1 MGSSGRKNRLRI
13 WGESQAFVCLLRLIE
28 WNLLEVRAWVSTSAE
43 PLCPTVLS
51 PAMEWPGP
59 REKSYPITIQ
69 LLPDRRLQ
77 VLDRRLSVLRTVQ
90 LRSPQQVNLI
100 LSGDRG
106 RRALLLKIPKEYDLV
121 WLSCF
126 PYLECSPVSPLR
138 ASPVS
143 SPSPQLQSFPVKAV
157 LGRGRPALHVTL
169 PLTALGHSSGSSLDG
184 GRGQG
189 TTFLVFP
196 ERKVLLRGG

>member
-1 MGSSGRKNRLRI
+1 
-13 WGESQAFVCLLRLIE
+13 
-28 WNLLEVRAWVSTSAE
+28 
-43 PLCPTVLS
+43 
-51 PAMEWPGP
+51 MEWPGP

-121 WLSCF
+121 WPSWSHSWATAR
-126 PYLECSPVSPLR
+126 EAARWWGRSIESGRVSG
-138 ASPVS
+138 
-143 SPSPQLQSFPVKAV
+143 F
-157 LGRGRPALHVTL
+157 
-169 PLTALGHSSGSSLDG
+169 
-184 GRGQG
+184 
-189 TTFLVFP
+189 
-196 ERKVLLRGG
+196 

>member
-1 MGSSGRKNRLRI
+1 
-13 WGESQAFVCLLRLIE
+13 
-28 WNLLEVRAWVSTSAE
+28 
-43 PLCPTVLS
+43 
-51 PAMEWPGP
+51 MEWPGP

-121 WLSCF
+121 WPIWSHSWATAR
-126 PYLECSPVSPLR
+126 EAAR
-138 ASPVS
+138 W
-143 SPSPQLQSFPVKAV
+143 K
-157 LGRGRPALHVTL
+157 GRSTESGRV
-169 PLTALGHSSGSSLDG
+169 SGSG
-184 GRGQG
+184 PVG
-189 TTFLVFP
+189 
-196 ERKVLLRGG
+196 